1 MTLPGALAPFV
12 WFTVVAT
19 SKPTIQLS
27 FFPIADAD
35 TGNVA
40 ATDIIACEAKTMKFA
55 ELSSFDAPG
64 QPAEATQPK
73 TAAGASFLALGATS
87 ALILATLI

>member
-1 MTLPGALAPFV
+1 MTLPGAMAPFA
-12 WFTVVAT
+12 WLPVVTGNVA
-19 SKPTIQLS
+19 TIQLS
-27 FFPIADAD
+27 FFPTGDAD
-35 TGNVA
+35 TGNA
-40 ATDIIACEAKTMKFA
+40 AAADIIKCEAKVVKFA

-64 QPAEATQPK
+64 QPSEAKQPK